1 MNTLEH
7 VVRFCIH
14 ATSVLMLKVI
24 IIYQEGMEVK
34 YALTPESDGYGFEV
48 GAYDK
53 TLASIDIEY
62 HYQQRRE
69 G

>member
-14 ATSVLMLKVI
+14 ATNVLMLKVI

-34 YALTPESDGYGFEV
+34 YALTPEGYGFEV
-48 GAYDK
+48 GTHDESPV
-53 TLASIDIEY
+53 SIDIEVR
-62 HYQQRRE
+62 YQQRRE